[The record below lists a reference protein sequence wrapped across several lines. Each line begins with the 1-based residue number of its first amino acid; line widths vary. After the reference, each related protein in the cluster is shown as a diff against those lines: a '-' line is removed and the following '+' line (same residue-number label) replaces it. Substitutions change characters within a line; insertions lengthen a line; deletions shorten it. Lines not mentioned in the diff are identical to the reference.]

1 MTTTTIVVDETQNGQ
16 IIFSPELNN
25 FLQISIVSAA
35 VLQGIVT
42 QQQQIITNAQTQI
55 TALTTT
61 LGKQNAQAPIIT

>member
-1 MTTTTIVVDETQNGQ
+1 MTVTTITVDETQNGQ
-16 IIFSPELNN
+16 IIYSRELNN

-55 TALTTT
+55 QTLNTT
-61 LGKQNAQAPIIT
+61 LALQNAQAPIIT